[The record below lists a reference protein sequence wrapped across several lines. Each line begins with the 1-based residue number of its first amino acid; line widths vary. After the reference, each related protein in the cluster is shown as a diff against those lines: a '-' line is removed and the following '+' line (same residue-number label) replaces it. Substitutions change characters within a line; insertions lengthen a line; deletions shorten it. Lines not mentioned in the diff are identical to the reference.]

1 MSSRSVSALAPRA
14 ARAAA
19 VSASLPLA
27 LALAAAL
34 ALVGCERE
42 ERNYPPAPAAA
53 ARGQTISLSALQA
66 GGQSAPVAAPNGYED
81 SAYAVAEGK
90 RLYQWYNCNGCHAN
104 GGGGSGPPLMDDQ
117 WIYGSAPANI
127 VATIL
132 EGRPNGMPSFRGK
145 IPDYQAM
152 QLAAY
157 VRSMSGLLAKDVAP
171 TRSDHLRAKEPEA
184 STERLARKDSSL
196 PPSTQGSQ

>member
-1 MSSRSVSALAPRA
+1 VSTLGP
-14 ARAAA
+14 
-19 VSASLPLA
+19 LGLA
-27 LALAAAL
+27 LIATL
-34 ALVGCERE
+34 ALGGCERE
-42 ERNYPPAPAAA
+42 ERDYRPTPAAA
-53 ARGQTISLSALQA
+53 ARDQTIALSPIQA
-66 GGQSAPVAAPNGYED
+66 GGQSTAIAVPNAYDD
-81 SAYAVAEGK
+81 SAYAVSEGR
-90 RLYQWYNCNGCHAN
+90 RLYRWYNCNGCHAN
-104 GGGGSGPPLMDDQ
+104 GGGGSGPALMDDQ

-171 TRSDHLRAKEPEA
+171 ARSDHLRAKNPES
-184 STERLARKDSSL
+184 STDRRTPKDSLL
-196 PPSTQGSQ
+196 PPSAQGPD